1 MDKGFIRPEQ
11 YGFRNRKEMYKSLPF
26 IKNYI
31 YIRDENLIIKILN
44 LFFFFLDFKKK
55 KKLKF
60 FFNFF

>member
-44 LFFFFLDFKKK
+44 LFFFFFDLKKK
-55 KKLKF
+55 KSVRLSF
-60 FFNFF
+60 HI

>member
-31 YIRDENLIIKILN
+31 YIRDENLKIKILY
-44 LFFFFLDFKKK
+44 LFFFFLDLKKK
-55 KKLKF
+55 KSVRLSF
-60 FFNFF
+60 HI